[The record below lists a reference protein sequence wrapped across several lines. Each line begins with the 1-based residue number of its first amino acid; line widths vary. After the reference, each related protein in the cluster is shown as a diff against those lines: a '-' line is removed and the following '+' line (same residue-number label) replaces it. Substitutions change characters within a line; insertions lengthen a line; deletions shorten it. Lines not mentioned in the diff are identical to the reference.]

1 MRIYIYMRSYKPNFK
16 YINSEGTRK
25 AVHGLALGLVSC
37 KAEVTVLCEGD
48 TDEISEMPEGYR
60 IQQFRNTQKHKK
72 FKVADGFNPFIKN
85 WLNHKDLVILSG
97 IFQPNIYSLY
107 CLLRRYGIPYIVLP
121 HDPYNPAIFSKNA
134 HLKWPYW
141 YLIERWVLKHAT
153 AIQVLD
159 ARHGSFLRDLKIET
173 PAIAVPNGFSQKDI
187 YPEDLFN
194 WNSDDIPNLLFL
206 GRIDA
211 HNKGLDLLLDAFAQV
226 LETVDARLTLQ
237 GSDKGDKT
245 SLKNRAM
252 HLSLADKISFL
263 EPNYDISTPLM
274 IKDYDI
280 FCLPSRFE
288 GFGLSALEA
297 MLAARVLLVS
307 EVAGIAPHVYASG
320 CGVVVKPEV
329 SAIQSGLLELLT
341 RRSEWKEMG
350 LRGRHYVLQKLSW
363 ESIA

>member
-1 MRIYIYMRSYKPNFK
+1 
-16 YINSEGTRK
+16 
-25 AVHGLALGLVSC
+25 
-37 KAEVTVLCEGD
+37 
-48 TDEISEMPEGYR
+48 MPEGYR
-60 IQQFRNTQKHKK
+60 IQQFKNTQKHKK
-72 FKVADGFNPFIKN
+72 FKVADGFEHFIQN
-85 WLNHKDLVILSG
+85 QLNHKDLVILSG

-107 CLLRRYGIPYIVLP
+107 RLLRKYSIPYVVLP

-141 YLIERWVLKHAT
+141 YLIESWVLKHAS

-159 ARHGSFLRDLKIET
+159 ARHGNFLHDLKIDT

-187 YPEDLFN
+187 YPEDFFT
-194 WNSDDIPNLLFL
+194 WNDGDVPNLLFL

-237 GSDKGDKT
+237 GSDKGDRT
-245 SLKNRAM
+245 SLKSRAV
-252 HLSLADKISFL
+252 HLSLADKTSFL
-263 EPNYDISTPLM
+263 EPNYDIVTPLM
-274 IKDYDI
+274 IKNYDV

-307 EVAGIAPHVYASG
+307 EVAGIAPHVQASG

-329 SAIQSGLLELLT
+329 SAIKSGLLELLA

-350 LRGRHYVLQKLSW
+350 LRGRHYVLEKLSW
-363 ESIA
+363 ESIAANALRQYQQLVEQH